1 MKENRNIE
9 RGARMKAY
17 TITFNLDDSLSAQD
31 AEILI
36 GKIAGRAVL
45 THNVYTDQKNIIDYK
60 IEKI

>member
-1 MKENRNIE
+1 
-9 RGARMKAY
+9 MKAY